1 MIHTIFQVL
10 LGQEATTSAL
20 KSSITPEYLAPI
32 FTFIVGLL
40 GIIGQISVSYF
51 TEKRKYTLEYS
62 KIKSKNVF
70 DFYVPLLVLIRQYK
84 CYRKIL
90 LKFPTFT
97 VLSKV
102 NLGDDDGNAVL
113 QNFIE
118 LYDQIFDT
126 LKKNYIPT
134 NGLLDAE
141 LNNLMEHVIEVQ
153 CIRKNHF
160 DDKLCMEIVQK
171 KYIRGYEC
179 DAIEQLLVA
188 EITKTSGSKYLVSS
202 KKAGTF

>member
-1 MIHTIFQVL
+1 M

-51 TEKRKYTLEYS
+51 TEKS
-62 KIKSKNVF
+62 
-70 DFYVPLLVLIRQYK
+70 
-84 CYRKIL
+84 
-90 LKFPTFT
+90 
-97 VLSKV
+97 
-102 NLGDDDGNAVL
+102 
-113 QNFIE
+113 
-118 LYDQIFDT
+118 
-126 LKKNYIPT
+126 
-134 NGLLDAE
+134 
-141 LNNLMEHVIEVQ
+141 
-153 CIRKNHF
+153 
-160 DDKLCMEIVQK
+160 MEIVQK